1 MRTPQVV
8 RRARGYAGSAMAL
21 VRRRRE
27 DRRPRVR
34 VRIAHG
40 ETTVLG
46 EDEPARERLLSLAE
60 RLVAEYAENARR
72 GRGGR

>member
-1 MRTPQVV
+1 VRYPQPI
-8 RRARGYAGSAMAL
+8 RRAGSYAAGLLGL

-40 ETTVLG
+40 ETHVLA
-46 EDEPARERLLSLAE
+46 EDAPTRERLLSLAE
-60 RLVAEYAENARR
+60 QLVGEYGKQARGER
-72 GRGGR
+72 

>member
-1 MRTPQVV
+1 MKYPQPL
-8 RRARGYAGSAMAL
+8 RRAGSYAGTVLGL

-40 ETTVLG
+40 ETTVLS
-46 EDEPARERLLSLAE
+46 EEAPARERLLSLSE
-60 RLVAEYAENARR
+60 QLVGEYARQARGDR
-72 GRGGR
+72 

>member
-1 MRTPQVV
+1 MRAPQIV
-8 RRARGYAGSAMAL
+8 RRTGSYAGSVLGL

-40 ETTVLG
+40 ETTVLA
-46 EDEPARERLLSLAE
+46 EDAPARERLLSLAE
-60 RLVAEYAENARR
+60 QLTAEYGRQA
-72 GRGGR
+72 RGGR

>member
-1 MRTPQVV
+1 MRAPQIV
-8 RRARGYAGSAMAL
+8 RRAGGYAGSVVAL

-27 DRRPRVR
+27 DKRPRVR

-40 ETTVLG
+40 ETTVLA
-46 EDEPARERLLSLAE
+46 EDAPARERLLSLAE
-60 RLVAEYAENARR
+60 ELAAEYAGYARR

>member
-1 MRTPQVV
+1 V
-8 RRARGYAGSAMAL
+8 RQPDLVKRAGSYAGSVLGL

-40 ETTVLG
+40 ETTVLA
-46 EDEPARERLLSLAE
+46 EDSPARERLLSLAE
-60 RLVAEYAENARR
+60 QLVAEYRRQARGER
-72 GRGGR
+72 